1 MTNEPD
7 TKIIRREHQKNYD
20 ICDNKSIRK
29 GISNVW
35 RDGEFEK
42 KYEYYEKS
50 KGNTRT
56 GKCNIRNLKIFIRK
70 YHSRLDKE
78 EDRVSELED
87 ISIEMIWTEAWR
99 GKKRLKDN

>member
-1 MTNEPD
+1 M
-7 TKIIRREHQKNYD
+7 
-20 ICDNKSIRK
+20 
-29 GISNVW
+29 W